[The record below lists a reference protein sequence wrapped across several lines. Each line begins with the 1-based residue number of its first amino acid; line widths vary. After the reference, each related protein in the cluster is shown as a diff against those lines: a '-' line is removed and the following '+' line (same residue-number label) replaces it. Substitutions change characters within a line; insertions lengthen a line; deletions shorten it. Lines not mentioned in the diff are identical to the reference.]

1 MGPLILKALTFYYL
15 LRTNSTKLRHHRA
28 ERRDSIAS
36 AGSLHT
42 QVLMTHDGG
51 ILGSWWHQD
60 AIFLSFS
67 STWESEHPEHVLI
80 IWANVDNH
88 DTTLKMFVVSF
99 ICPLRFRVFVSN
111 CLFVNSFVT
120 ELSRP
125 QDEKGCTGFSL
136 PLDRAVWGKGRGKVR
151 ILRGG
156 ERLIISHIRDVS
168 SRSMS
173 SPEPCLYVCL
183 SVQPIL
189 SSICSLGALALCWQ
203 CSHGDRCPMCPDSL
217 ECAEMRQNDERTHT
231 QTVVFIMLD
240 VGSVPRLTGVRCAW
254 PVSDDAWPW
263 SVLISHRLVTTIIIT
278 GPPPATWAPI
288 SLSPLSSTQHLAH

>member
-1 MGPLILKALTFYYL
+1 MGPLILKALTFSYL

-99 ICPLRFRVFVSN
+99 ICPLRFRVFVSI

-168 SRSMS
+168 FRSMS

-189 SSICSLGALALCWQ
+189 SSICSLEPWHCVGNV
-203 CSHGDRCPMCPDSL
+203 PM
-217 ECAEMRQNDERTHT
+217 E
-231 QTVVFIMLD
+231 
-240 VGSVPRLTGVRCAW
+240 TGVRCA
-254 PVSDDAWPW
+254 PTVW
-263 SVLISHRLVTTIIIT
+263 SALKCDRMMSGLTHRQLC
-278 GPPPATWAPI
+278 
-288 SLSPLSSTQHLAH
+288 L